1 MPSATDLVKDGYEL
15 KNMDAKLLQQI
26 EWLWQH
32 LIKLD
37 EENKLLKADILA
49 LKQVHIPNKK

>member
-1 MPSATDLVKDGYEL
+1 
-15 KNMDAKLLQQI
+15 MDAKLLQQI